1 MMRFLIIAGL
11 CFFAASGAE
20 QNILAASQNP
30 PAAAETKVAGGIDP
44 DGYRDLSTF
53 IFVMQLLREH
63 YVDVDKISYRNLFQG
78 ALKGMLGGLDR
89 FSSYQSP
96 EEFTRT
102 LNNNQGSF
110 VGIGVILS
118 FRNKSLRIES
128 VEYGSPADR
137 AGLREGDAIVGID
150 GKDVKN
156 MTVQASLDMIKGKA
170 GSTVKLKCYREADKK
185 YYEQEMTREVINAPA
200 IPAHGVR
207 YVSDGVGYIRVNQ
220 FSMSLNED
228 LDFALSKL
236 DREKLQALVI
246 DLRGNPGGLLLTAV
260 RFCSNFLPAGKLI
273 VEVKGRNKAE
283 NAVYKSGSVNNP
295 LLNIPLVILVDGGSA
310 SASEIVAGALR
321 DHRRAVLIGTRTFGK
336 GSVQKIQRL
345 SDGSGI
351 KYTVALYYT
360 PAHKRIHGAGIEPDV
375 EVEALAP
382 RSRFMNQLSRLP
394 GIIEP
399 DDSSFVT
406 DVQLQ
411 RAIEILKGIRLLEN
425 FK

>member
-1 MMRFLIIAGL
+1 MRFFIIVGL
-11 CFFAASGAE
+11 CFLATCGANGAE
-20 QNILAASQNP
+20 QNIITAKQNP
-30 PAAAETKVAGGIDP
+30 PAAAETEVPGGIDP

-63 YVDVDKISYRNLFQG
+63 YVDDDKISYRNLFQG

-102 LNNNQGSF
+102 LNSNQGSF

-118 FRNKSLRIES
+118 FRNKSLRIEN

-137 AGLREGDAIVGID
+137 AGLREGDVIVSID
-150 GKDVKN
+150 GKDVKS
-156 MTVQASLDMIKGKA
+156 MSVQACLDMIKGKA
-170 GSTVKLKCYREADKK
+170 GSMVKLKCYRETDKK

-200 IPAHGVR
+200 IPAHGVHFVADGIG
-207 YVSDGVGYIRVNQ
+207 YVRVNQ

-236 DREKLQALVI
+236 ERNKLQALII

-310 SASEIVAGALR
+310 SASEIVAGCLQDCTSKGVTKAII
-321 DHRRAVLIGTRTFGK
+321 IGEQTFGK
-336 GSVQKIQRL
+336 GSVQTIL
-345 SDGSGI
+345 PLGNNTAI
-351 KYTVALYYT
+351 KLTTARYYT
-360 PAHKRIHGAGIEPDV
+360 PKG
-375 EVEALAP
+375 
-382 RSRFMNQLSRLP
+382 RSIQ
-394 GIIEP
+394 
-399 DDSSFVT
+399 
-406 DVQLQ
+406 
-411 RAIEILKGIRLLEN
+411 AKGI
-425 FK
+425 